1 MFDRYC
7 VALHYDVVLIME
19 TDVCNQ
25 WFAPCLFPLRSTS
38 LDCDSDTP
46 MSLRVFLTWLD
57 DVKLLFLPM
66 EIIMSDLKSSNYG
79 F

>member
-1 MFDRYC
+1 MFDSC
-7 VALHYDVVLIME
+7 CEALDYDVVLVME

-38 LDCDSDTP
+38 LDWDSDTP
-46 MSLRVFLTWLD
+46 TSLTVFLTWLD
-57 DVKLLFLPM
+57 DVKLFFLPM
-66 EIIMSDLKSSNYG
+66 EIIMSDLKSNNFG